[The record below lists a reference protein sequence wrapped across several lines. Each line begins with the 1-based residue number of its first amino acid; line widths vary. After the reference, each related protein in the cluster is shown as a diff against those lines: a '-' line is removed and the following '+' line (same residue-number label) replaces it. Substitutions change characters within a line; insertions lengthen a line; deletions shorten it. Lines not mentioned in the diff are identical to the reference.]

1 MCSPTVRKWKNCQMQ
16 GLHSPDTL
24 DFACK
29 KKNVSTLDNLTKA
42 AQTILVQAG
51 GLDKLDRLATLA
63 PVKVTTLDT
72 RQHLSMLGD
81 STNS

>member
-1 MCSPTVRKWKNCQMQ
+1 MGRVIKYKGFPHLT
-16 GLHSPDTL
+16 HHTL
-24 DFACK
+24 LAKPKAYPPQK
-29 KKNVSTLDNLTKA
+29 KLTEVA
-42 AQTILVQAG
+42 WTTLVQAG